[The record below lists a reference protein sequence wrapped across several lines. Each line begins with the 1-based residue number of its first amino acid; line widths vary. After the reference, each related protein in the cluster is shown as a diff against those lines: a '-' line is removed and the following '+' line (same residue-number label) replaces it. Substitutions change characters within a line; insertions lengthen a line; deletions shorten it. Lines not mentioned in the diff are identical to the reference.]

1 MGYHRPSGESESTLQ
16 SATDKY
22 IDIFSEF
29 DFLSVDDSCDFFC
42 PGCSRIMECVAYEEV
57 KDGWE
62 SFYM

>member
-1 MGYHRPSGESESTLQ
+1 MAYHRPSEDSDSTLHPARDQ
-16 SATDKY
+16 Y

-29 DFLSVDDSCDFFC
+29 DFLSVDNSCDFFC
-42 PGCSRIMECVAYEEV
+42 PGCSRIMECMDYEEV

>member
-1 MGYHRPSGESESTLQ
+1 MGYHRPSEESESTLQ

-22 IDIFSEF
+22 IEIFSEF
-29 DFLSVDDSCDFFC
+29 DFLSVDNSCDFFC

>member
-1 MGYHRPSGESESTLQ
+1 MAYYRPSEESESTLQ
-16 SATDKY
+16 PPTDQY

-29 DFLSVDDSCDFFC
+29 DFLSVDNSCDFFC
-42 PGCSRIMECVAYEEV
+42 PGCRRIMECMDYEGV